1 MNEIATHIAQLKKQL
16 PEGVKLLAVSKYHP
30 KEAIIEAYEAGQRL
44 FGESRVQEMTE
55 KWESLPKDIEWHF
68 IGHIQTNKI
77 KYMIPYVSLIHGVDS
92 FYLLSEINKQA
103 QKVNRVV
110 SCLLQLHVAKEE
122 TKFGFTFDECREML
136 TEGAW
141 KDLKNVQITGIMA
154 MASNTDDKTL
164 VHQEFRSVSL
174 FFKEIK
180 EAYFTTQNEFCEVS
194 MGMSHDYPLAIEEGS
209 TLIRVGTFIFGDRV
223 Y

>member
-16 PEGVKLLAVSKYHP
+16 PEGVKLLAVSKFHP
-30 KEAIIEAYEAGQRL
+30 KEAIMEAYEAGQRL

-55 KWESLPKDIEWHF
+55 KWENLPKDIEWHF

-77 KYMIPYVSLIHGVDS
+77 KYMIPYVSMIHGVDS

-103 QKVNRVV
+103 QKANRIVR
-110 SCLLQLHVAKEE
+110 CLLQLHVAKEE
-122 TKFGFTFDECREML
+122 TKFGFTFDECRDML
-136 TEGAW
+136 AEGVW
-141 KDLKNVQITGIMA
+141 KDLKNVQITGMMA
-154 MASNTDDKTL
+154 MASNTKDSTL
-164 VHQEFRSVSL
+164 VHQEFHSVSS

-180 EAYFTTQNEFCEVS
+180 EAYFAAQSEFREVS
-194 MGMSHDYPLAIEEGS
+194 MGMSHDYPLAVEEGS